1 MYQHFIPFYSWIIFC
16 CFLFIHPSV
25 GGHLICFSLA
35 IMNNASLNIN
45 VQVFVWTCFRFSC
58 VCVPYLGVALL
69 GCMVILCL
77 TFWERP
83 DYVPKQLHQFTFLP
97 AVYQGTSFSIPLSV
111 LTVFFILAILV
122 WVKYLMVLI
131 CIFLMVNDVEFIT
144 SCNYWPFMY
153 LLWRNDYS
161 DSLPILNY
169 LSFYYWLVRVLYLYD
184 SSVSSE
190 TWEIYFFPFCQLSFY
205 FVDDIFWSTK
215 LFPFFFFLR
224 CIDLFYRQLLWVFF
238 ALRGLSLVVGS
249 GSYSSL

>member
-1 MYQHFIPFYSWIIFC
+1 MNVFSFLLCMCTIPRSSI
-16 CFLFIHPSV
+16 V
-25 GGHLICFSLA
+25 GLHGNSMFNLLRTAGLRSKAAAPIY
-35 IMNNASLNIN
+35 IP
-45 VQVFVWTCFRFSC
+45 TSC
-58 VCVPYLGVALL
+58 VPGYQLL
-69 GCMVILCL
+69 
-77 TFWERP
+77 
-83 DYVPKQLHQFTFLP
+83 H
-97 AVYQGTSFSIPLSV
+97 ALSV

-190 TWEIYFFPFCQLSFY
+190 IWEIYFLPFCQLSFY
-205 FVDDIFWSTK
+205 FVDDIFWSTN
-215 LFPFFFFLR
+215 LFLFFF
-224 CIDLFYRQLLWVFF
+224 
-238 ALRGLSLVVGS
+238 
-249 GSYSSL
+249 